1 MVTDALDTV
10 LAALAAGGIDAT
22 VEPPEVNPPSAWIAA
37 RRLDTETLGC
47 RWRVVV
53 DVYLIVPDTGIRY
66 ALDTLDGLLARALDA
81 LDAADLEID
90 GTDLDQSVTLPTGGG
105 QLPAYRIGV
114 ISES

>member
-10 LAALAAGGIDAT
+10 LAALDRGGIRAT
-22 VEPPEVNPPSAWIAA
+22 VEPPEINPPAAWIAA

-66 ALDTLDGLLARALDA
+66 ALDTLDTMLTRALDA

-105 QLPAYRIGV
+105 PLPAYRIGV
-114 ISES
+114 IAEP